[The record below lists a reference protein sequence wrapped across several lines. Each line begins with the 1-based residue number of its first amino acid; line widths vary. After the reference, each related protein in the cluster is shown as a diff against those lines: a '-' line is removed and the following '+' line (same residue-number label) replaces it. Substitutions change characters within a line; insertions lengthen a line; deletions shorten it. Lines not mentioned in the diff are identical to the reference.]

1 MGGFTSLDN
10 LITNVSN
17 SGKFFRVDWNKNHAT
32 AGTVIAGTW
41 QALPMGAGNPP
52 VNTSHVAA
60 VTKTWHP
67 SYDFNAAEGSIRHNG
82 FVDTVLG
89 AGYKAIL
96 NASVFSGA
104 ATSAP
109 CVFMLVD
116 VLAYSQLTAATL
128 ASSGT
133 YTFLNTEN
141 VTFDDGTGYLRMI
154 TANDYDSY
162 TPFTLSGAGSPPTGL
177 VAGTMYWTVR
187 VDATHSKIFPS
198 LADAVNLTNV
208 ITYTNTGTPVN
219 TLTCRWP
226 RYADG
231 AGVDLMLYNTVAAA
245 TSGSSTIRATYT
257 NAAGTAAR
265 VTPATYPASTT
276 VTPLLG
282 VTYSG
287 TAAGKYGPFIRQAPD
302 TGVQSIQNII
312 TATNLTS
319 GAWAVLA
326 VRPLLTL
333 PITTIGVASE
343 RDLVNQL
350 PSMPRVYDGACLAW
364 LVYTQVAIPN
374 NTAYYGH
381 IDFGWS

>member
-1 MGGFTSLDN
+1 MAGFTSLDN

-17 SGKFFRVDWNKNHAT
+17 SGKFWRTDWNKNAAT
-32 AGTVIAGTW
+32 AGTVVAGTW
-41 QALPMGAGNPP
+41 QCFAPGAGNPP
-52 VNTSHVAA
+52 ANTSFVAA
-60 VTKTWHP
+60 ATKTWHP
-67 SYDFNAAEGSIRHNG
+67 AYDFVAANGSIQHNGNVNAAW
-82 FVDTVLG
+82 D
-89 AGYKAIL
+89 GYKVIL

-109 CVFMLVD
+109 VVFMLVD

-128 ASSGT
+128 ATAGT

-162 TPFTLSGAGSPPTGL
+162 TPFSLSGAGTPPIGMADDTI
-177 VAGTMYWTVR
+177 YWTIR
-187 VDATHSKIFPS
+187 VDATHSKVCTS
-198 LADAVNLTNV
+198 LQNAIAGTA
-208 ITYTNTGTPVN
+208 IAYTDTGTPVN

-231 AGVDLMLYNTVAAA
+231 AGVDVLAFNLVAHA
-245 TSGSSTIRATYT
+245 TAGTSNITLNYT
-257 NAAGTAAR
+257 NAAGTGSRA
-265 VTPATYPASTT
+265 TPATLPANLTS
-276 VTPLLG
+276 VPIFSIP
-282 VTYSG
+282 YSG
-287 TAAGKYGPFIRQAPD
+287 TAAGKYGPGIPRQSPD
-302 TGVQSIQNII
+302 TGVRSIQSLV
-312 TATNLTS
+312 TSGNLAN

-326 VRPLLTL
+326 YKPLLTL

-350 PSMPRVYDGACLAW
+350 PSMPRVYDGACLMW

-381 IDFGWS
+381 LDLGWS